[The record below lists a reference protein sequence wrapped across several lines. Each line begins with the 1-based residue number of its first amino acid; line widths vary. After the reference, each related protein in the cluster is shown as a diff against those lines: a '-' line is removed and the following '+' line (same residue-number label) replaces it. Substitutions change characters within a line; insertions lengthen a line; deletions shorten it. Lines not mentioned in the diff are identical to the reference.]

1 MLRDL
6 IINSIK
12 QASGIDD
19 ISLEFP
25 ENEEFGDYSSN
36 IALQAFTIIKTEKW
50 PDGSYIGTRKHP
62 SIISGKNSKEMAINI
77 VEKLRKDKELSK
89 IIGKIEVAGP
99 GFINFYLSNE
109 ALEEEFKRIIKD
121 GEEYGS
127 LDLGNGKAVVIDY
140 SSPNIAKRFGIGH
153 LRSTVIGQALYNL
166 YKRLGYKVIGD
177 NHLGDWGTQFGALLY
192 QITSQN
198 LDPAKLSIDKL
209 EELYVDFHK
218 KEADD
223 PSLHDEAKM
232 WFKKLEDG
240 DDQARKIWEEIVKTS
255 LAEFERIYEILGVAI
270 DYAYGESFYDDKM
283 PAVIEE
289 LTKKNLIIKSE
300 GALIVELPGM
310 PPGIIVKSD
319 GTTTYLTRDL
329 ATIKFRLGE
338 WGPDL
343 FIYEVGADQTLHFRQ
358 LFEIARLLGW
368 IDKKEFVHVA
378 HGLIRFAHG
387 KMSTRRGES
396 VKLEDVLNEAIQR
409 AKGIIEKSETGRGLS
424 EKEKEEVAKAVGIGA
439 IKYFD
444 LMHQPLTDIIFDWEK
459 IFVLEGNSA
468 PYLQYTVA
476 RTNSVLAKAGNKSSS
491 GAAASLNNEELVLL
505 RTLVRFPEMIGL
517 AAKNY
522 SPNLLANYLFEL
534 AQKYN
539 NFYNQH
545 RIIGG
550 ENEKFRLILT
560 SATGQVLKNGL
571 VILGIETPEKM

>member
-6 IINSIK
+6 ILNSIK
-12 QASGIDD
+12 EASGQKQS
-19 ISLEFP
+19 SLEFP
-25 ENEEFGDYSSN
+25 ENEQFGDYSTN
-36 IALQAFTIIKTEKW
+36 LAMILAKEE
-50 PDGSYIGTRKHP
+50 
-62 SIISGKNSKEMAINI
+62 GKNPKEVAETI
-77 VEKLRKDKELSK
+77 VAKLKNDKNLAK
-89 IIGKIEVAGP
+89 IVSKIEVAGP

-109 ALEEEFKRIIKD
+109 ALQVELGTITQE
-121 GEEYGS
+121 GEKYGQ
-127 LDLGNGKAVVIDY
+127 LDSDKGQTVVVDY

-192 QITSQN
+192 QITSQE

-218 KEADD
+218 KETDD

-270 DYAYGESFYDDKM
+270 DYAYGESFYEDKM
-283 PAVIEE
+283 SAVIEE
-289 LTKKNLIIKSE
+289 LTKKNLIGKSE
-300 GALIVELPGM
+300 GALVVELPGM
-310 PPGIIVKSD
+310 PPGIVVKTD

-329 ATIKFRLGE
+329 ATIKYRLGE
-338 WGPDL
+338 WNPDL
-343 FIYEVGADQTLHFRQ
+343 FVYEVGADQILHFRQ

-368 IDKKEFVHVA
+368 IEKKEFVHVA
-378 HGLIRFAHG
+378 HGLIRFSHG
-387 KMSTRRGES
+387 KMSTRRGEG

-468 PYLQYTVA
+468 PYLQYTAA
-476 RTNSVLAKAGNKSSS
+476 RTNSVLAKAGKKSASD
-491 GAAASLNNEELVLL
+491 ATASLNNEELLLL

-517 AAKNY
+517 AARNY
-522 SPNLLANYLFEL
+522 SPNLLANYLFDL

-550 ENEKFRLILT
+550 ESEEFRLTL
-560 SATGQVLKNGL
+560 SKATGHILKNGL
-571 VILGIETPEKM
+571 EILGIETPEKM